1 MNTIDNIT
9 QPENNNSSRE
19 HDVNILLEKDWKE
32 LKRIIQQTKKMDFYK
47 KLLTLIG
54 SVFFLLAISYDYFFN
69 QTFTFSLIFYLSVYF
84 GMLFFLAGIFMEVAL
99 KKFAEITINSVSF
112 KISVFLDDYAKIYK
126 NIYYINQE
134 NIELLNR
141 SKTYTV
147 TSNIRIYFIILFI
160 STFFIFSYMTYNIDN
175 QPQKIKT
182 LEQENKI
189 LKEKIKKLEKK

>member
-9 QPENNNSSRE
+9 QPENNNPSRE
-19 HDVNILLEKDWKE
+19 HDVNILLEKNWEE
-32 LKRIIQQTKKMDFYK
+32 LKRIIQQTKKMDFYT
-47 KLLTLIG
+47 KLLTLTGNALFI
-54 SVFFLLAISYDYFFN
+54 LAISYDYFFN

-84 GMLFFLAGIFMEVAL
+84 GILFLLAGIFMEVAL
-99 KKFAEITINSVSF
+99 KKFAELTMNSVSF

-126 NIYYINQE
+126 KIYYINQE
-134 NIELLNR
+134 NIELLNT
-141 SKTYTV
+141 SKAYAV
-147 TSNIRIYFIILFI
+147 TNNIRIYFIILFI